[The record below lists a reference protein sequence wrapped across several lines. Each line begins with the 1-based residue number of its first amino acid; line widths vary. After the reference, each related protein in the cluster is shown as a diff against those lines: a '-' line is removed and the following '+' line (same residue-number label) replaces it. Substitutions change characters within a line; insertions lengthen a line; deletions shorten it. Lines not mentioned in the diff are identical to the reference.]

1 MTLIAAVTRDDVAR
15 YVSDLFGV
23 YIVLLLIY
31 LIANLILSFG
41 ARPPY
46 SRAFDAVMKFLRDV
60 SEPYLRIFRRIIP
73 SFGGIDLSPMLGLIV
88 LGIVSRIV
96 VNLIS
101 GN

>member
-46 SRAFDAVMKFLRDV
+46 SRAFDAVMNQCGHALLMIQHRLTDLELMR
-60 SEPYLRIFRRIIP
+60 SG
-73 SFGGIDLSPMLGLIV
+73 GGIAAG
-88 LGIVSRIV
+88 
-96 VNLIS
+96 
-101 GN
+101 